1 MATALGLS
9 QSKQTTTSTGTCS
22 VCLRP
27 GITMIKSSGL
37 LRVHWVNGDRCAG
50 HHQPPQPGSVL
61 ARAPPNTTSGQ
72 DATCSSHDATTDTQ
86 NSSQITSPT
95 ATAQPIDHP
104 PRAPPILKRILR
116 GARVAASKQLE
127 LLLRDVSKN
136 LDNSALWERLFS
148 FAPVCFVRPGR
159 GGKSRNL
166 TRLVKNQILNFD
178 KYKVL
183 LNQQKIDQKLSG
195 GKGNKTRMN

>member
-1 MATALGLS
+1 MAAALGLS

-61 ARAPPNTTSGQ
+61 ERAPPNTTSGQ
-72 DATCSSHDATTDTQ
+72 DGTRSSSEATCTTDTQ
-86 NSSQITSPT
+86 NSSQITPPT
-95 ATAQPIDHP
+95 ATAQSIDHP
-104 PRAPPILKRILR
+104 PRAPPILKRIPR

-136 LDNSALWERLFS
+136 PDNSAL
-148 FAPVCFVRPGR
+148 
-159 GGKSRNL
+159 
-166 TRLVKNQILNFD
+166 
-178 KYKVL
+178 
-183 LNQQKIDQKLSG
+183 
-195 GKGNKTRMN
+195 